1 MAQIEKRNLVLF
13 IIGKFISIFGSS
25 MYTFAISLYV
35 LKITGSSLSFATT
48 IVLGIIPMVIINPFA
63 GVIADK
69 MDKKKIIVIM
79 DILNGI
85 LFFAIYTISR
95 SQNLTLQIIYASTF
109 IMTIF
114 SSVFGITFEAAKPE
128 IVNKSMLITINSAS
142 KIIDSI
148 SQIMGPI
155 AGGIIFALVDINLFI
170 LINSISFLIS
180 AVFECF
186 IIFKFKN
193 DENKLSNDSSINFK
207 KDIGEGIRY
216 ILKND
221 YIKFLFSV
229 FMIINFF
236 LGFAITVPMP
246 YIINNILNLGS
257 VNFGIIEGA
266 FPVGVMIGALFVKR
280 IENEKKYI
288 DSFFPIIILL
298 SLSMILIGVPLLLSY
313 NGYMKFAYV
322 IYYSLIMGIL
332 GVIISF
338 IDIPIFSIL
347 QKRIPGYILGR
358 VLSISVTFAK
368 ILLPI
373 GLISAGVV
381 IEFIPAYILPI
392 IGGILFFIINLFNFK
407 NFDREK
413 VYGFYWC

>member
-1 MAQIEKRNLVLF
+1 MAQIEKRNLILF

-48 IVLGIIPMVIINPFA
+48 IVLGTIPIVIINPFA

-79 DILNGI
+79 DILNGF
-85 LFFAIYTISR
+85 LFFTIYSISK

-109 IMTIF
+109 IMTMF
-114 SSVFGITFEAAKPE
+114 SSIFGITFEAAKPE
-128 IVNKSMLITINSAS
+128 IVTKSMLITINSTS
-142 KIIDSI
+142 KIIDST

-170 LINSISFLIS
+170 LVNSISFLIS

-193 DENKLSNDSSINFK
+193 DENNLLKNSEINFK
-207 KDIGEGIRY
+207 KDIGEGIKY

-257 VNFGIIEGA
+257 VNFGIIQGA
-266 FPVGVMIGALFVKR
+266 FPVGIMIGALFVKR
-280 IENEKKYI
+280 IENEKKYLN
-288 DSFFPIIILL
+288 SFFPIITLL
-298 SLSMILIGVPLLLSY
+298 SASMILIGVPLLISY
-313 NGYMKFAYV
+313 SRYMKFAYV

-338 IDIPIFSIL
+338 IDIPVFSIL
-347 QKRIPGYILGR
+347 QKRVPGYILGR

-373 GLISAGVV
+373 GLISSGVI

-392 IGGILFFIINLFNFK
+392 IGGILFFTINLFNFK
-407 NFDREK
+407 NFDKEK
-413 VYGFYWC
+413 VYGFY